1 MSKPDELKV
10 YRISFLSIAIG
21 WVCAVVFFTIGVGIT
36 AMAAHSYP
44 AMNALVGT
52 LAIVFSLW
60 LAAVV
65 TTTRL
70 IVTHAGLAYWGNL
83 RRRFIGWSEVKSF
96 RRRPVPYRGVHR
108 GVVPVVG
115 PGYLQERRLGA
126 GHTPRFLH
134 CEAPGPHRRGAGHL
148 AASACAVRACQ
159 RRSDA
164 GRAAQLPPVVL
175 MGRREPPLP
184 VAAIGPVA
192 EQSRVDKSQV
202 PASGSGCLGTAQ
214 SGLMTHER
222 TNGAPA
228 CPRHTRKRQY
238 GGNPDWLQGWAGR
251 LDELSY
257 GPKREFR
264 PPSRRWLVIAGVAGL
279 VAVGVTIGVTGTGG
293 RRAGG
298 PPPRASAS
306 AGSMLL
312 PTGAPGPV
320 PVGPV
325 TILGHGS
332 HVWIIWRTPPPTSSP
347 VRWWSGS

>member
-1 MSKPDELKV
+1 M
-10 YRISFLSIAIG
+10 G
-21 WVCAVVFFTIGVGIT
+21 
-36 AMAAHSYP
+36 
-44 AMNALVGT
+44 
-52 LAIVFSLW
+52 
-60 LAAVV
+60 
-65 TTTRL
+65 
-70 IVTHAGLAYWGNL
+70 
-83 RRRFIGWSEVKSF
+83 
-96 RRRPVPYRGVHR
+96 PVAD
-108 GVVPVVG
+108 
-115 PGYLQERRLGA
+115 PGHLPERRLGA
-126 GHTPRFLH
+126 GHAPRFLH
-134 CEAPGPHRRGAGHL
+134 CEAPGPHRRGADHL

-164 GRAAQLPPVVL
+164 GRAAQLSPVVL
-175 MGRREPPLP
+175 MGHY
-184 VAAIGPVA
+184 
-192 EQSRVDKSQV
+192 VDKSQV

-279 VAVGVTIGVTGTGG
+279 VALGVAIGVAGTGG
-293 RRAGG
+293 RRAAG

-332 HVWIIWRTPPPTSSP
+332 HVWIIWHAPPPTSSP
-347 VRWWSGS
+347 VRWWSSS